1 MNYKFLFLIG
11 SSLKHFAE
19 SELSAYNEDER
30 FEQTLDTI
38 ESVRSKVP
46 NAYVVLFE
54 TSYKKIKEEHKNIL
68 EEKVDLFLDFTD
80 DVILK
85 QIYSILDSS
94 PKSFAFAKSF
104 LETRGLL
111 LALYHVA
118 NNNLFSDTYRVFKL
132 TGRYKLN
139 DYFEIKDYEN
149 SLLSNH
155 YVGRVFKYP
164 EKDKKSFKNQNT
176 YSYVFGCDGSIVT
189 GLWSFSSSLIVETVQ
204 CLEKCIECIR
214 VYLDYTGGID
224 IEHSLYRFLDKDKLL
239 KVNNLGLDLIKGMDG
254 EKFSL

>member
-1 MNYKFLFLIG
+1 MIG
-11 SSLKHFAE
+11 SALKHFSE

-30 FEQTLDTI
+30 FEQTLETI

-46 NAYVVLFE
+46 NAYIVLFE
-54 TSYKKIKEEHKNIL
+54 TSYKEIRKKHRNIL
-68 EEKVDLFLDFTD
+68 EKKVDLFLDFHD
-80 DVILK
+80 DTFLK
-85 QIYSILDSS
+85 HIYTILDSN
-94 PKSFAFAKSF
+94 PRSFAFAKSL
-104 LETRGLL
+104 LETRGML
-111 LALYHVA
+111 LALHHITH
-118 NNNLFSDTYRVFKL
+118 NKLFADTYRVFKL

-139 DYFEIKDYEN
+139 DFFEIKDYEN

-164 EKDKKSFKNQNT
+164 EREKKSFKTQNT

-189 GLWSFSSSLIVETVQ
+189 GLWSFSSSLIVETIQ
-204 CLEKCIECIR
+204 CLEKCIECIQ

-224 IEHSLYRFLDKDKLL
+224 IEHSLYRFINKDKLV
-239 KVNNLGLDLIKGMDG
+239 KVNNLGLDLNKGMDA